1 MIMNGFNYLKSFDLN
16 RKKHVKNLF
25 NGKNY
30 TILKNFVSES
40 AVSHLRDFWM
50 RDDLSYHFAD
60 KIANKDVSISSP
72 PYAYCGQTEND
83 ISYCL
88 GVWNTPLD
96 ELTHEIMYQV
106 AFARNLIV
114 GNPLYDGLGFNCRW
128 LQQYRVCRTVTG
140 GEAVKRHA
148 DFMEEFRSDP
158 TGSHKFSPSRLQ
170 ATLFLSDRQNDYK
183 SGGFYLDLGGKELF
197 AEEMGLR
204 SGDLLVWRYN
214 LKHGVKD
221 VAVDQQKNFGFLRI
235 IYPSFELGDA

>member
-16 RKKHVKNLF
+16 REKHVKNLF

-221 VAVDQQKNFGFLRI
+221 VAVDQQKNFGFLRV

>member
-1 MIMNGFNYLKSFDLN
+1 MIMNGFSYLKSLDLD
-16 RKKHVKNLF
+16 RKKHFKNLF
-25 NGKNY
+25 NGESY
-30 TILKNFVSES
+30 TILKNFVSNG
-40 AVSHLRDFWM
+40 AVSHLRNFWI
-50 RDDLSYHFAD
+50 RDDLRYHFAD
-60 KIANKDVSISSP
+60 KIANKDVSVSSP

-106 AFARNLIV
+106 ALVRNLIV

-170 ATLFLSDRQNDYK
+170 ATLFLSDCQNDYK
-183 SGGFYLDLGGKELF
+183 SGGFYFDLDGRELF

-204 SGDLLVWRYN
+204 PGDLLIWRYN

-221 VAVDQQKNFGFLRI
+221 VAVDYQKNFGFLRV